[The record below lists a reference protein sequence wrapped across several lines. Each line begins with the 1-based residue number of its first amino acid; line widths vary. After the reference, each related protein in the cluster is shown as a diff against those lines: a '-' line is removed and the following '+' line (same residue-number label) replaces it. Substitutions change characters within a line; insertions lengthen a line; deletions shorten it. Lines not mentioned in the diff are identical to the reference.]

1 MKVRITLPLV
11 LYTVIVLMMVAA
23 TVRTSLMYG
32 LGDVVPM
39 LWSIGTLFWIHRWV
53 NELRQLIT
61 RADEREKGDPDS

>member
-1 MKVRITLPLV
+1 MKVRVTLPLV
-11 LYTVIVLMMVAA
+11 LYTVIVLMMAGA
-23 TVRTSLMYG
+23 TVQTSLMYG

-53 NELRQLIT
+53 KEIRQLIT

>member
-11 LYTVIVLMMVAA
+11 LYTVIVLMMAVA

-53 NELRQLIT
+53 RELRQLIT